1 MHFRGS
7 TRLIQLGAWLLSTT
21 LVVAACGGERF
32 TTDDRD
38 TSEAGATGLGAGQD
52 NAPPP
57 ETSSGGA
64 ALTEAGR
71 GQGGRTSGG
80 TASAGGASQSGSS
93 SNVSGGKSGGDAACA
108 TGKVTIRMKPSPDLP
123 DDYLCDAGCGT
134 GWLTITDAR
143 GAAAFTLF
151 SACGSVGC
159 DTCSLLPCA
168 AAACL
173 PTPLTSKG
181 NELEWTGAYLAQDAC
196 GTSMLACQR
205 TDCAPPG
212 RYKAKACAAIN
223 GGSSELLAGS
233 CLPRDGQ
240 VCAETEFDFPG
251 TSEVELVLEK

>member
-1 MHFRGS
+1 MRQ
-7 TRLIQLGAWLLSTT
+7 IQLGAWLLSTT

-38 TSEAGATGLGAGQD
+38 TSEAGATEFGAGQEG

-64 ALTEAGR
+64 APGEAGR

-80 TASAGGASQSGSS
+80 SASAGGASQGGSS
-93 SNVSGGKSGGDAACA
+93 PNVSGGKSGGAGGGDVACA

-181 NELEWTGAYLAQDAC
+181 NELEWTGSYLAQDAC
-196 GTSMLACQR
+196 GLSMLACQR

-223 GGSSELLAGS
+223 GGSNELLAGS